1 MKNVVFAEPNVFAAT
16 EKGSLKKQNSRK
28 FQVWSRSGP
37 DTKPSSYIRST
48 EKTIYIIQIQDII
61 TVSQSKHV
69 FLQYMLL
76 LLCTK

>member
-1 MKNVVFAEPNVFAAT
+1 MKNVVFAEPSVFAGT
-16 EKGSLKKQNSRK
+16 ERGSLKKQNSRK
-28 FQVWSRSGP
+28 FQVLSRSGP
-37 DTKPSSYIRST
+37 DIKPSSYIRST
-48 EKTIYIIQIQDII
+48 EKTIYIIQIQDIV